1 MAETVTMP
9 KLGFDM
15 AEGTLVRWVKVE
27 GDKVNKGDVLAEIET
42 DKATVEVESGFS
54 GVVAKELVQPGDIVP
69 VGTAI
74 AIIAEPGEI
83 IDQVAN
89 AQAGKESTQEETG
102 LKLSGDLNP
111 PAMGSDEPTAA
122 DTPGQASEAP
132 SAHQT
137 DKEHGQAA
145 NTPVSVIPA
154 AENSGTEEATE
165 GDGRVMA
172 SPLARK
178 VASENGVDLH
188 RVKGTGPGGRIQ
200 RADVE
205 AALQAG
211 PIIPAPVSVTAPAV
225 PTAVPIPPASAS
237 PKTAPV
243 PLTLL
248 SQGTIQAPQ
257 DQVIKVNRLRS
268 AIGRRM
274 VESKQQVPHFYV
286 TRAYKMEKVM
296 ELRKQ
301 LNIYLPDDQKLTV
314 NDFVIKAVALTLRQF
329 SNLNATINGEE
340 ITRYGHVNIGVA
352 VSIEGGLLTITVKD
366 ADQKTLRLI
375 SMEVREMAA
384 RVRAGKVRTEDIE
397 GSTFSISN
405 LGMYDVDEFI
415 AIINPPE
422 AAILAIG
429 SAQQVPV
436 VEDGQVKVGVRMN
449 ATISAD
455 HRVTDG
461 AEAARFMQALAA
473 YLEDPLRLV
482 L

>member
-1 MAETVTMP
+1 MAKTVAMP

-42 DKATVEVESGFS
+42 DKATVEVESDFP
-54 GVVAKELVQPGDIVP
+54 GVVAKELVREGDIVP

-74 AIIAEPGEI
+74 AIVAEPGEKV
-83 IDQVAN
+83 DLAAN
-89 AQAGKESTQEETG
+89 AGPETESPQEETAQRP
-102 LKLSGDLNP
+102 SDDLNP
-111 PAMGSDEPTAA
+111 PTTGSDKSAKERDAA
-122 DTPGQASEAP
+122 DA
-132 SAHQT
+132 
-137 DKEHGQAA
+137 
-145 NTPVSVIPA
+145 IPL
-154 AENSGTEEATE
+154 AETVRIEEVTE
-165 GDGRVMA
+165 GDGRQKV

-178 VASENGVDLH
+178 LASEKGIDLH
-188 RVKGTGPGGRIQ
+188 QVNGTGPDGRIV
-200 RADVE
+200 RSDVE
-205 AALQAG
+205 AALQTDQQSALATFT
-211 PIIPAPVSVTAPAV
+211 PAPNLAAKSTSPA
-225 PTAVPIPPASAS
+225 T
-237 PKTAPV
+237 PKIAPV
-243 PLTLL
+243 PLAPIVQDAFQ
-248 SQGTIQAPQ
+248 SPQ
-257 DQVIKVNRLRS
+257 DQTIKVNRLRA

-274 VESKQQVPHFYV
+274 VASKQQAPHFYI
-286 TRAYKMEKVM
+286 TRAYKMEKLM
-296 ELRKQ
+296 DLRKQ
-301 LNIYLPDDQKLTV
+301 INIYLPDDQKLTV
-314 NDFVIKAVALTLRQF
+314 NDFVIKAVALALPHF
-329 SNLNATINGEE
+329 PNLNATIKGDV

-366 ADQKTLRLI
+366 ADQKPLRLI

-384 RVRAGKVRTEDIE
+384 RVRAGKARTEDIE

-429 SAQQVPV
+429 SAKQVPV
-436 VEDGQVKVGVRMN
+436 VEDGQVKAALRMN

-461 AEAARFMQALAA
+461 AESARFMQALAT
-473 YLEDPLRLV
+473 YLEDPMRLV